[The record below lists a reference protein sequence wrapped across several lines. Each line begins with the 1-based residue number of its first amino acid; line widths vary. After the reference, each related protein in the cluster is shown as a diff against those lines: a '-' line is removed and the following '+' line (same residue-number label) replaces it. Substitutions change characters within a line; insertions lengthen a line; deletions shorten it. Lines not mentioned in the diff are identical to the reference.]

1 DWTNEQI
8 FNALKTTA
16 KKVQTNDDK
25 KISPVAQGAGLIQL
39 AAAIDTDVIIHDSLL
54 SFGKVSEYLH
64 APERAIKIEN
74 LADEEKQFSFSYP
87 KKRKGLA
94 WELPQTFTVKPNEEK
109 SIPIRLQTN
118 SLLLDEGIG
127 QGWLDVE
134 ENKQTFSLPYVF
146 MNETSDY
153 KKVMGF
159 SFALHPIDEEVFE
172 YQLYV
177 PEAVRSVQVKLFDPK
192 SLVYE
197 GELLT
202 LEDLDIGLNEGEV
215 DAEEIEFKGEYY
227 GLIMVELENGDIE
240 QYDTM
245 LLL

>member
-1 DWTNEQI
+1 
-8 FNALKTTA
+8 
-16 KKVQTNDDK
+16 
-25 KISPVAQGAGLIQL
+25 
-39 AAAIDTDVIIHDSLL
+39 
-54 SFGKVSEYLH
+54 SFGKVSDYLH
-64 APERAIKIEN
+64 TPEREIKVEN
-74 LADEEKQFSFSYP
+74 LTEEEKQFSFSYP
-87 KKRKGLA
+87 KKSKGLS
-94 WELPQTFTVKPNEEK
+94 WELPQTFTVKPKEEK

-118 SLLLDEGIG
+118 SLLVDEGIS
-127 QGWLDVE
+127 QGWLQLE
-134 ENKQTFSLPYVF
+134 EDKHPFSLPYVF

-159 SFALHPIDEEVFE
+159 SFALHPIDKEIFE

-177 PEAVRSVQVKLFDPK
+177 PEKVRSVQVKLFHPE
-192 SLVYE
+192 SLLYK